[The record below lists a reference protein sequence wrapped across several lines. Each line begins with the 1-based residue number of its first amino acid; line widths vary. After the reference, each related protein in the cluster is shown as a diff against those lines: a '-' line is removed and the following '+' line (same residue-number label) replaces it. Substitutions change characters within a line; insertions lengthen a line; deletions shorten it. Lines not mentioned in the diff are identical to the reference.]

1 MKRITLIGF
10 LTGLTLIL
18 TGLNI
23 TLNAQVKGFVAM
35 DDSVKAM
42 FEFYKVDTILVVL
55 PDAYTISKN
64 NAEAVENFVF
74 WKNKPVYQYKHESA
88 LQPNDF
94 EKNLQFF
101 GPVFKF
107 RNKSLLD
114 IPFGI
119 EAQGFSYKGRS
130 FQKPEDAF
138 YYMHPSLRK
147 MYTCQNGDEHP
158 LAYLGFLAGA
168 YQLYI
173 WNGNEI
179 VYSGFETSPTSVEQI
194 NNMDALRENY
204 FCRKII
210 SQFFNLYFNCSLPG
224 DSISHTLGKELDNY
238 VVQLCLFLDIDTV
251 GLKAIDTYFYSER
264 EELQYFIAAPLWQTI
279 YGKSFGD
286 INHITGFN
294 LGTFKHETGH
304 SIIAA
309 KMGFNPS
316 PFFSEGFRQY
326 TDYFFSKDAYSNDL
340 KVFKENPDLLSKELV
355 FSNGSGFF
363 RGWVNYSISGV
374 FTKYIVERVGLKE
387 FKEAYKQNKVE
398 ELLAKIG
405 LSTESLIED
414 FKTENR

>member
-1 MKRITLIGF
+1 MKKRLHQ
-10 LTGLTLIL
+10 LCLIL
-18 TGLNI
+18 FISLFYNPA
-23 TLNAQVKGFVAM
+23 NAQVKGFVAM

-42 FEFYKVDTILVVL
+42 IEFYKVDTILVVL
-55 PDAYTISKN
+55 PDAYTIKES
-64 NAEAVENFVF
+64 NAEAIENFVF
-74 WKNKPVYQYKHESA
+74 WKDKPVYEYKHEST

-94 EKNLQFF
+94 EKNIQFF

-119 EAQGFSYKGRS
+119 EKEGFSYRERS

-138 YYMHPSLRK
+138 YYMHPSGRK

-173 WNGNEI
+173 WSGNEI
-179 VYSGFETSPTSVEQI
+179 AFSGNEATSRSVEQI
-194 NNMDALRENY
+194 NDMDALRENY
-204 FCRKII
+204 FCRKIN
-210 SQFFNLYFNCSLPG
+210 SQFFNLYFDCALSG
-224 DSISHTLGKELDNY
+224 DSISDTLGNELDHY
-238 VVQLCLFLDIDTV
+238 VVQLCSFLNVDTV
-251 GLKAIDTYFYSER
+251 GLKAIDTYFYTER

-304 SIIAA
+304 SIIGA
-309 KMGFNPS
+309 KMGFNPY
-316 PFFSEGFRQY
+316 PFLMEGFRQS
-326 TDYFFSKDAYSNDL
+326 TDYFFSQDAYLNDL
-340 KVFKENPDLLSKELV
+340 KAYKENADLLTKELV
-355 FSNGSGFF
+355 FSDNSVFF

-374 FTKYIVERVGLKE
+374 FIKYLVDR
-387 FKEAYKQNKVE
+387 
-398 ELLAKIG
+398 IG
-405 LSTESLIED
+405 LSAFKEDYSQNKIEDLLIGKGYSIEGLIED
-414 FKTENR
+414 FKKEIN